1 MDIREYISNMNE
13 KISLRKNITNCDDI
27 CIESNDSDVILG
39 FGEIYKDTLIFEHVM
54 FNDILNIT
62 TEGVGEKI
70 RSAKDRCVATL
81 KKIWKRV
88 KEWILKVINSL
99 KVMLTP
105 GTKLLN
111 KYRTQLIQAYK
122 LYGDKITVNS
132 PKYKLDSFLYG
143 AYTVMA
149 IQEVSKLGEYIGKC
163 IDGEVDFNPEE
174 CVFKF
179 ANFDIVD
186 KDAKIDESIVNQ
198 FAEQC
203 IIEDITIK
211 QRKLNEA
218 IDIDTFIEALD
229 GKKQYKEMK
238 ESQNKCDESF
248 KKMID
253 VFNPDREDN
262 KDDDP
267 EILRQGVK
275 FTTAYT
281 KSAMMVMNKF
291 LPEYKK
297 LYRFV
302 INASRRLLKHS
313 GTNVAVEEEEE

>member
-1 MDIREYISNMNE
+1 
-13 KISLRKNITNCDDI
+13 
-27 CIESNDSDVILG
+27 
-39 FGEIYKDTLIFEHVM
+39 M
-54 FNDILNIT
+54 FNDILDIT
-62 TEGVGEKI
+62 TEGVGEKMKN
-70 RSAKDRCVATL
+70 AKDRCVTTL

-88 KEWILKVINSL
+88 KEWIQKVINSL

-111 KYRTQLIQAYK
+111 KYRTQLVQAYK

-143 AYTVMA
+143 VYTVMTL
-149 IQEVSKLGEYIGKC
+149 QEVSKLGEYIGEC
-163 IDGEVDFNPEE
+163 IVGDADFDPEE
-174 CVFKF
+174 CTFKF

-186 KDAKIDESIVNQ
+186 KDANIDESIVNQ

-203 IIEDITIK
+203 IIEDNTIK
-211 QRKLNEA
+211 QRKLSEA
-218 IDIDTFIEALD
+218 IDIDTFTEALD
-229 GKKQYKEMK
+229 GKKKYKEMK
-238 ESQNKCDESF
+238 ESQNKCDEAF
-248 KKMID
+248 KKMINT
-253 VFNPDREDN
+253 FNPDREDN

-313 GTNVAVEEEEE
+313 GLNVEKDE

>member
-1 MDIREYISNMNE
+1 MDIREYISNMTE
-13 KISLRKNITNCDDI
+13 QISLQKNIANCDNI
-27 CIESNDSDVILG
+27 CIESNDSDVILR
-39 FGEIYKDTLIFEHVM
+39 FGELYKDTLVFEHVM
-54 FNDILNIT
+54 FNDILDIT
-62 TEGVGEKI
+62 TEGVGEKM
-70 RSAKDRCVATL
+70 RNAKDRCVATL

-88 KEWILKVINSL
+88 KEWIEKVITTL

-105 GTKLLN
+105 GTKLLT
-111 KYRTQLIQAYK
+111 KYKTQLIQAYK

-132 PKYKLDSFLYG
+132 PKYKLDSFMYG

-149 IQEVSKLGEYIGKC
+149 LQEVSKLGKYIEKC
-163 IDGEVDFNPEE
+163 LDGDVEFDPEE
-174 CVFKF
+174 CKFKF
-179 ANFDIVD
+179 VDFDIVD
-186 KDAKIDESIVNQ
+186 KDGKIDDSIVNQ
-198 FAEQC
+198 FASQC
-203 IIEDITIK
+203 IIEDNNIK
-211 QRKLNEA
+211 QRKLKEA

-238 ESQNKCDESF
+238 ESQNKCDETF
-248 KKMID
+248 KKLID
-253 VFNPDREDN
+253 AFNPDSEKH

-302 INASRRLLKHS
+302 INASRRLLKQS
-313 GTNVAVEEEEE
+313 GLNVENDE